1 MEKKIRITLPKK
13 IAEIL
18 ENDTEEFFIKKNT
31 LLNYI
36 YAEKIKEDRRKKN
49 LYTYKEE
56 TSIIQFNLN
65 KKNLEGYYNYL
76 EENNIQNESEFFRE
90 ILIEYAS
97 QSKKKRECFLF
108 REIVER
114 INHSIKEKKI
124 IRIVFRDEKK
134 IEVEPYLIESSKLE
148 VMNYLFC
155 YNLRESKWRNYK
167 IKYIKS
173 IYIKNLSFKLRD
185 KKFVDK
191 MKDNFDPFISFGQY
205 IEIKLTMVGQKM
217 FNEIETNRPQV
228 IKIDGDKYTLECS
241 QEKAKRYFSFF
252 LDEVEV
258 LEPQDLRAWF
268 KEKYKKAWIKYQ
280 E

>member
-1 MEKKIRITLPKK
+1 MEKKIRVTLPRK
-13 IAEIL
+13 IVEIL
-18 ENDTEEFFIKKNT
+18 ENDIEEFFIKKNT

-36 YAEKIKEDRRKKN
+36 YAEKIKENQEKKFI
-49 LYTYKEE
+49 YPYKGE
-56 TSIIQFNLN
+56 TSVIQFNLN
-65 KKNLEGYYNYL
+65 KKNLEGYYNFL

-97 QSKKKRECFLF
+97 LGKKKRECFLF
-108 REIVER
+108 KEIVER
-114 INHSIKEKKI
+114 INYSIKEKRTIK
-124 IRIVFRDEKK
+124 IVFRDEKN

-155 YNLRESKWRNYK
+155 YNLREGKWKNYK

-173 IYIKNLSFKLRD
+173 IYIKNVSFKLRD
-185 KKFVDK
+185 KEFIDK

-205 IEIKLTMVGQKM
+205 IKIKLTIGGKKI

-228 IKIDGDKYTLECS
+228 IKIDKDEYILECS
-241 QEKAKRYFSFF
+241 HEKAKRYFSFF
-252 LDEVEV
+252 LDEVEI
-258 LEPQDLRAWF
+258 LEPQDLREWF
-268 KEKYKKAWIKYQ
+268 KEKYRKALIKY

>member
-1 MEKKIRITLPKK
+1 MEKKIRVTLPRK
-13 IAEIL
+13 IVEIL
-18 ENDTEEFFIKKNT
+18 ENDIEEFFIKKNT

-36 YAEKIKEDRRKKN
+36 YAEKIKENQEKKFI
-49 LYTYKEE
+49 YPYKGE
-56 TSIIQFNLN
+56 TSVIQFNLN
-65 KKNLEGYYNYL
+65 KKNLEGYYNFL

-97 QSKKKRECFLF
+97 LGKKKRECFLF
-108 REIVER
+108 KDIVER
-114 INHSIKEKKI
+114 INYSIKEKRI
-124 IRIVFRDEKK
+124 IKIVFRDEKN

-155 YNLRESKWRNYK
+155 YNLREAKWKNYK

-173 IYIKNLSFKLRD
+173 IYIKNTSFKLRD
-185 KKFVDK
+185 KEFIDK

-205 IEIKLTMVGQKM
+205 IKIKLTTGGKKI

-228 IKIDGDKYTLECS
+228 IKIDKDEYILECS
-241 QEKAKRYFSFF
+241 HEKAKRYFSFF
-252 LDEVEV
+252 LDEVEI
-258 LEPQDLRAWF
+258 LEPQDLREWF
-268 KEKYKKAWIKYQ
+268 KEKYRKALIKY

>member
-1 MEKKIRITLPKK
+1 MEKKIRVTLPRK
-13 IAEIL
+13 IVEIL
-18 ENDTEEFFIKKNT
+18 ENDIEEFFIKKNT

-36 YAEKIKEDRRKKN
+36 YAEKIKENQEKKFI
-49 LYTYKEE
+49 YPYKGE
-56 TSIIQFNLN
+56 TSVIQFNLN
-65 KKNLEGYYNYL
+65 KKNLEGYYNFL

-97 QSKKKRECFLF
+97 LGKKKRECFLF
-108 REIVER
+108 KEIVER
-114 INHSIKEKKI
+114 INYSIKEKRTIK
-124 IRIVFRDEKK
+124 IVFRDEKN

-155 YNLRESKWRNYK
+155 YNLREGKWKNYK

-173 IYIKNLSFKLRD
+173 IYIKNISFKLRD
-185 KKFVDK
+185 KEFIDK

-205 IEIKLTMVGQKM
+205 IKIKLTTGGKKI

-228 IKIDGDKYTLECS
+228 IKIDKDEYILECS
-241 QEKAKRYFSFF
+241 HEKAKRYFSFF
-252 LDEVEV
+252 LDEVEI
-258 LEPQDLRAWF
+258 LEPQDLREWF
-268 KEKYKKAWIKYQ
+268 KEKYRKALIKY

>member
-228 IKIDGDKYTLECS
+228 IKIDGDKYILECS

>member
-114 INHSIKEKKI
+114 INHSIKEKK
-124 IRIVFRDEKK
+124 
-134 IEVEPYLIESSKLE
+134 
-148 VMNYLFC
+148 N
-155 YNLRESKWRNYK
+155 N
-167 IKYIKS
+167 
-173 IYIKNLSFKLRD
+173 KNSF
-185 KKFVDK
+185 
-191 MKDNFDPFISFGQY
+191 SG
-205 IEIKLTMVGQKM
+205 
-217 FNEIETNRPQV
+217 
-228 IKIDGDKYTLECS
+228 
-241 QEKAKRYFSFF
+241 
-252 LDEVEV
+252 
-258 LEPQDLRAWF
+258 
-268 KEKYKKAWIKYQ
+268 
-280 E
+280 

>member
-108 REIVER
+108 RVIVER

-124 IRIVFRDEKK
+124 MEK
-134 IEVEPYLIESSKLE
+134 L
-148 VMNYLFC
+148 
-155 YNLRESKWRNYK
+155 
-167 IKYIKS
+167 
-173 IYIKNLSFKLRD
+173 
-185 KKFVDK
+185 
-191 MKDNFDPFISFGQY
+191 
-205 IEIKLTMVGQKM
+205 
-217 FNEIETNRPQV
+217 
-228 IKIDGDKYTLECS
+228 
-241 QEKAKRYFSFF
+241 
-252 LDEVEV
+252 
-258 LEPQDLRAWF
+258 
-268 KEKYKKAWIKYQ
+268 
-280 E
+280 

>member
-1 MEKKIRITLPKK
+1 MEKKIRVTLPRK
-13 IAEIL
+13 IVEIL
-18 ENDTEEFFIKKNT
+18 ENDIEEFFIKKNT

-36 YAEKIKEDRRKKN
+36 YAEKIKENQEKKFI
-49 LYTYKEE
+49 YPYKGE
-56 TSIIQFNLN
+56 TSVIQFNLN
-65 KKNLEGYYNYL
+65 KKNLEGYYNFL

-97 QSKKKRECFLF
+97 LGKKKRECFLF
-108 REIVER
+108 KEIVER
-114 INHSIKEKKI
+114 INYSIKEKRTIK
-124 IRIVFRDEKK
+124 IVFRDEKN

-155 YNLRESKWRNYK
+155 YNLREAKWKNYK

-173 IYIKNLSFKLRD
+173 IYIKNTSFKLRD
-185 KKFVDK
+185 KEFIDK

-205 IEIKLTMVGQKM
+205 IKIKLTIGGKKI

-228 IKIDGDKYTLECS
+228 IKIDKDEYILECS
-241 QEKAKRYFSFF
+241 HEKAKRYFSFF
-252 LDEVEV
+252 LDEVEI
-258 LEPQDLRAWF
+258 LEPQDLREWF
-268 KEKYKKAWIKYQ
+268 KEKYRKALIKY